1 MKKPLSLYIHI
12 PYCVRK
18 CAYCDFLS
26 FSCGEREAEI
36 AGYVGRLIR
45 EIAENACKYVDRE
58 VISIFIGGGTPS
70 VIKADYIADILGCI
84 KEKYRVSDEAEISM
98 EANPGT
104 LDREKLMIYRKAGV
118 NRLSIG
124 CQSVHDDE
132 LKCLGRIHSFEDFI
146 RCYDM
151 ARECG
156 FENINVDLMAGLPGS
171 DEKKLEKSLRTV
183 AEMGPEHISV
193 YDLIIEEGTPF
204 HARYGGKGAAQLPD
218 EETDRK
224 MYHMTASVLK
234 EYGLERYEISNYAK
248 PGYECRHNLVYWNRE
263 DYLGLGLNA
272 ASCVDNVR
280 WKNTSDMSK
289 YMKGG
294 EIREEREELS
304 INEQKF
310 ETMMLGLRLIRG
322 VSIQEYRNRY
332 GADLYEEY
340 GEHIAKMKEYGL
352 LTEGAGFLRLT
363 EAGLDVADA
372 VIEGFAVD

>member
-26 FSCGEREAEI
+26 FSCGEREGEI

-45 EIAENACKYVDRE
+45 EITENACKYADRE

-70 VIKADYIADILGCI
+70 VIKAEYIAEILNCI
-84 KEKYRVSDEAEISM
+84 REKYKVSDEAEISM

-132 LKCLGRIHSFEDFI
+132 LKCLGRIHSFEDFL
-146 RCYDM
+146 RSYET

-171 DEKKLEKSLRTV
+171 DEKKLKKSLRTV
-183 AEMGPEHISV
+183 AEMRPEHISV

-204 HARYGGKGAAQLPD
+204 YARYGGKGAAQLPD
-218 EETDRK
+218 EDTDRK

-234 EYGLERYEISNYAK
+234 ENGLERYEISNYAK
-248 PGYECRHNLVYWNRE
+248 PGYECRHNLVYWNRG
-263 DYLGLGLNA
+263 DYRGFGLSSASLIGNRRFSNTDDLVYINSIGL
-272 ASCVDNVR
+272 
-280 WKNTSDMSK
+280 KQ
-289 YMKGG
+289 
-294 EIREEREELS
+294 I
-304 INEQKF
+304 
-310 ETMMLGLRLIRG
+310 
-322 VSIQEYRNRY
+322 
-332 GADLYEEY
+332 LYHHT
-340 GEHIAKMKEYGL
+340 GSA
-352 LTEGAGFLRLT
+352 F
-363 EAGLDVADA
+363 
-372 VIEGFAVD
+372 